1 MKLSNKLRTVS
12 NAINTKY
19 LSESE
24 WKVSDILS
32 VVGIVILITIVGWV
46 EGSSL

>member
-1 MKLSNKLRTVS
+1 MRLADRLRTAS
-12 NAINTKY
+12 NEINTRY

-24 WKVSDILS
+24 WKVSDILC